1 MPRAIEDPIL
11 AYTAA
16 EVLLNNVEL
25 CLYIVLIFREKL
37 TKSSGEPHSQTG

>member
-25 CLYIVLIFREKL
+25 YIDVI
-37 TKSSGEPHSQTG
+37 